1 MAKGKY
7 IQVGVTAMRDPKTG
21 DFLPAIPLYVKVEDV
36 GEDAEKPMLA
46 DFVTL
51 EPDGTFTVYDAK
63 SAATA
68 RDKVYRLKK
77 RQMQACNH
85 IEIREV

>member
-36 GEDAEKPMLA
+36 GEDAEKPMLE
-46 DFVTL
+46 DF
-51 EPDGTFTVYDAK
+51 AK
-63 SAATA
+63 LMALRMEQYKTGCKAAGVA
-68 RDKVYRLKK
+68 
-77 RQMQACNH
+77 
-85 IEIREV
+85 I

>member
-36 GEDAEKPMLA
+36 GEDAEKPMLE
-46 DFVTL
+46 DF
-51 EPDGTFTVYDAK
+51 AK
-63 SAATA
+63 LMAPRMKQYKTGCKAAGVA
-68 RDKVYRLKK
+68 
-77 RQMQACNH
+77 
-85 IEIREV
+85 I

>member
-36 GEDAEKPMLA
+36 GEDAEKPMLE
-46 DFVTL
+46 DF
-51 EPDGTFTVYDAK
+51 A
-63 SAATA
+63 
-68 RDKVYRLKK
+68 
-77 RQMQACNH
+77 
-85 IEIREV
+85 